1 MQALLS
7 QVVANRQLECTV
19 EYRIFRPSGEVR
31 WIESRSLLSYDG
43 DGHPRRVIGVTID
56 VTDRKHI
63 EEHQRKLVAELD
75 HRVKNTL
82 ATVSAVATRTQ
93 ETSGSMAEFV
103 VAFDG
108 RIKSMAITHELLS
121 QRNWHGIPLAELVRR
136 ELAAYATANN
146 THIQGPDVMLD
157 AEGGQILA
165 MALHELATNAA
176 KFGAISAK
184 AGCVSVRW
192 SLTRNGHANSALC
205 IDWQETGGPQLVR
218 PVLNRA
224 GFGTNVIR
232 ELVPYELG
240 GTVDYAFAPDGVICK
255 FKIPARWVC
264 ISGNEAGSKD

>member
-1 MQALLS
+1 
-7 QVVANRQLECTV
+7 
-19 EYRIFRPSGEVR
+19 
-31 WIESRSLLSYDG
+31 
-43 DGHPRRVIGVTID
+43 
-56 VTDRKHI
+56 
-63 EEHQRKLVAELD
+63 
-75 HRVKNTL
+75 
-82 ATVSAVATRTQ
+82 
-93 ETSGSMAEFV
+93 
-103 VAFDG
+103 
-108 RIKSMAITHELLS
+108 
-121 QRNWHGIPLAELVRR
+121 
-136 ELAAYATANN
+136 
-146 THIQGPDVMLD
+146 MLD